1 MDMIVW
7 TVLAK
12 SCSSCNRMAIGTFHT
27 EPTEEEIES
36 VIDKCDGLNC
46 IHTYIQKSIVGKE
59 AVDLD
64 TSEE

>member
-12 SCSSCNRMAIGTFHT
+12 SCNYCNCMAIGTFYT
-27 EPTEEEIES
+27 EPTEKEIES

-59 AVDLD
+59 AVNLD
-64 TSEE
+64 TFE